1 MYESTATNHTSV
13 RMNMQIK
20 TQSKLQQTN
29 VVQLEL
35 FSYGLTEIFQVIF
48 MHYSCRLQKCTV
60 KRSILIYFFIWAM
73 SI

>member
-1 MYESTATNHTSV
+1 MYEPTATNRTSV

-20 TQSKLQQTN
+20 TQSKLQQTI
-29 VVQLEL
+29 VLQLEF
-35 FSYGLTEIFQVIF
+35 FSYGLTEIFVGIF
-48 MHYSCRLQKCTV
+48 THYSCRLQKCTG